1 MGGPYG
7 VHGQGEE
14 ARRAGAGQA
23 RRGTEE
29 LQQERLCADR
39 AGGRRRPVRPAWA
52 PDRGGFARWSN
63 TAACRGTGSARSGR
77 GTGVGVAVGVAC
89 RGSRALAAAKRWG
102 GREPRPVQADPVVAE
117 RFSRDSMRLGGIL
130 TAMVTPFDADGRLD
144 EDAAVRLMRHL
155 LESGSD
161 GLVLAG
167 STGEGA
173 TLTDEE
179 KVRLWELGVAES
191 GGAPIIAGTGTFD
204 TRHSV
209 ELSERAAE
217 VGVDA
222 LLVVTP
228 YYVRPNRRG
237 IKAHYEAI
245 ASATELPIVAYNIPS
260 RTATDMP
267 NDRLA
272 ELGQI
277 EHVVAV
283 KQARYEDMAAI
294 DGLDLLA
301 GNDDI
306 LAKTMDLGGTGGILV
321 ASHLVGTEMRRIV
334 DEPDRRHEIEDGLRD
349 LYQALT
355 VTTNPIPVK
364 AALNMVGQD
373 VGGLRLPLVAATEE
387 EKAVIRAALE
397 RHQLLA
403 AV

>member
-1 MGGPYG
+1 
-7 VHGQGEE
+7 VI
-14 ARRAGAGQA
+14 
-23 RRGTEE
+23 
-29 LQQERLCADR
+29 
-39 AGGRRRPVRPAWA
+39 
-52 PDRGGFARWSN
+52 
-63 TAACRGTGSARSGR
+63 
-77 GTGVGVAVGVAC
+77 
-89 RGSRALAAAKRWG
+89 
-102 GREPRPVQADPVVAE
+102 
-117 RFSRDSMRLGGIL
+117 GGIL
-130 TAMVTPFDADGRLD
+130 TAMVTPFGSNGELN
-144 EDAAVRLMRHL
+144 EDATARLIHHL
-155 LESGSD
+155 LDNGSN

-167 STGEGA
+167 STGEAA
-173 TLTDEE
+173 TMTDDE
-179 KVRLWELGVAES
+179 KVRLWEIGVAES
-191 GGAPIIAGTGTFD
+191 GDATVIAGTGTYD
-204 TRHSV
+204 TRHSI
-209 ELSERAAE
+209 ELTERAAE

-222 LLVVTP
+222 VLIVTP

-245 ASATELPIVAYNIPS
+245 AAATDLPIVAYNIPS

-267 NDRLA
+267 NDLLA

-277 EHVVAV
+277 ENVVAV

-321 ASHLVGTEMRRIV
+321 ASQLVGTEMRRII

-349 LYQALT
+349 LYQALA
-355 VTTNPIPVK
+355 VTTNPIPIK
-364 AALNMVGQD
+364 AALNMIGQD
-373 VGGLRLPLVAATEE
+373 AGGLRLPLVEATEE